1 MITHLDELPTH
12 CAIAESCGLVSI
24 LSGIVSSHSSVG
36 LTSIASS
43 LLALIQNAIGS
54 REIQNARKLT
64 DIAALDQRLAEIK
77 RIQKSMLEAFHLMNE
92 RQLRFEATLSD
103 MHPLLNHVAERT
115 WMLVNTNRR
124 FKKQSKIG
132 ADAIEIFDEDFVQ
145 RSGNIFKLRP
155 GTHMKPI
162 CFIPTTLFSQPI
174 DSDIAKLSLLCD
186 GPGTV
191 WIGVVSP
198 HLVDTGT
205 KSIFHYETN
214 DIPSWTVQERSSRS
228 NVMIEVDT
236 RAHARSVKI
245 RIRNWTC
252 REDINKAPIP
262 FRFVVQF
269 DDTSPPVVIKSLTFS
284 NKPTLTGDKLKL
296 RFPE

>member
-1 MITHLDELPTH
+1 MFDSVLNDFDASWKSDFFQHSRFD
-12 CAIAESCGLVSI
+12 
-24 LSGIVSSHSSVG
+24 GIFF
-36 LTSIASS
+36 
-43 LLALIQNAIGS
+43 
-54 REIQNARKLT
+54 
-64 DIAALDQRLAEIK
+64 
-77 RIQKSMLEAFHLMNE
+77 EAFTLMNE
-92 RQLRFEATLSD
+92 RQLRFEASLSD

-132 ADAIEIFDEDFVQ
+132 ADAIEIFDEAFVQ
-145 RSGNIFKLRP
+145 RSGSKFKLRP
-155 GTHMKPI
+155 GTHLKPI

-174 DSDIAKLSLLCD
+174 NSDIAKLSLLCD

-191 WIGVVSP
+191 WVGIVSP

-205 KSIFHYETN
+205 KSFFRDETG
-214 DIPSWTVQERSSRS
+214 DRQYWTVQERDSRS
-228 NVMIEVDT
+228 NVMIAVDT

-262 FRFVVQF
+262 FRFVVQLE
-269 DDTSPPVVIKSLTFS
+269 DRSPPVLIKSLTFS
-284 NKPTLTGDKLKL
+284 NKPTLTGDEFNL

>member
-1 MITHLDELPTH
+1 MPSQLFVRLQNR
-12 CAIAESCGLVSI
+12 VN
-24 LSGIVSSHSSVG
+24 V
-36 LTSIASS
+36 ASS
-43 LLALIQNAIGS
+43 LLALIQDALGS
-54 REIQNARKLT
+54 CETQNARMPT
-64 DIAALDQRLAEIK
+64 DIANQDQHLAEI
-77 RIQKSMLEAFHLMNE
+77 IQIPKLILEALHLMND
-92 RQLRFEATLSD
+92 RQLRFAATLSD
-103 MHPLLNHVAERT
+103 IHPLLNHVAERT

-145 RSGNIFKLRP
+145 KHTL
-155 GTHMKPI
+155 KPI
-162 CFIPTTLFSQPI
+162 TFIPTTLFSQPI

-191 WIGVVSP
+191 WVGIVSP

-205 KSIFHYETN
+205 KSFFRDETG
-214 DIPSWTVQERSSRS
+214 DRQYWTVQERDSRS
-228 NVMIEVDT
+228 NVMIAVDT

-252 REDINKAPIP
+252 RKDIEKAPIP

-269 DDTSPPVVIKSLTFS
+269 EERSPPVLIKSLTFS
-284 NKPTLTGDKLKL
+284 NKPTLTGDKFN
-296 RFPE
+296 RVYPE